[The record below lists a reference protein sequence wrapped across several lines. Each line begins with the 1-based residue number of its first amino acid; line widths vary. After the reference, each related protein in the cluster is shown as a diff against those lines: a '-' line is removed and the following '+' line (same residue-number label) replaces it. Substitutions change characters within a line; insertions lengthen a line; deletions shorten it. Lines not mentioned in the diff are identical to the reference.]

1 MANFIQNAKENN
13 QLINIFS
20 GIIKS
25 FIITFIL
32 IIILSAVL
40 VNTNISED
48 IIGPAI
54 FVITCIS
61 ILVGAMSSI
70 RKNGIVYGGIVGIA
84 YVLTIYLLSSI
95 LGGEFGLTINSLIL
109 IILSILSGM
118 LGGIIG
124 VNIKNRGKEYKIDK

>member
-13 QLINIFS
+13 QLINVFS
-20 GIIKS
+20 GTIKS

-48 IIGPAI
+48 IISPGI

-70 RKNGIVYGGIVGIA
+70 RKNGIIYGGIVGIA
-84 YVLTIYLLSSI
+84 YILAIYLLSSI
-95 LGGEFGLTINSLIL
+95 LGGEFCLSMNSLIL

-124 VNIKNRGKEYKIDK
+124 VNIKKHRKV